1 MTIPAAIRAG
11 DTVAWTL
18 AATSDALGNSIS
30 SPTWDVTYYLRMNT
44 AGEGVTVTSSDDSSG
59 GWTFTIAAGATAGM
73 DAGTWYWQAVATDG
87 SSTITIGSGSLTV
100 QPSLAYSGTAAAFDG
115 RSQAEQDLEAVQA
128 TIRGIIASKSKYY
141 QIGGRQYTS
150 LDLPAL
156 MQREAQLKA
165 IVAREKAAESVAAGL
180 GDPRRVFVRF
190 TA

>member
-18 AATSDALGNSIS
+18 AATTDALGNSIS
-30 SPTWDVTYYLRMNT
+30 SASWTLTTYFRTAVSGEAVT
-44 AGEGVTVTSSDDSSG
+44 AVGVADSSG
-59 GWTFTIAAGATAGM
+59 GWTFTIAAGTTAGM

-128 TIRGIIASKSKYY
+128 AIRSIISGKSKQYS
-141 QIGGRQYTS
+141 IGTRSFTS
-150 LDLPAL
+150 IDLPQL
-156 MQREAQLKA
+156 MQRESQLKA
-165 IVAREKAAESVAAGL
+165 IVAREKRAEKIAAGL
-180 GDPRRVFVRF
+180 GDPGNLFVRF
-190 TA
+190 S

>member
-18 AATSDALGNSIS
+18 AATTDALGNSIS
-30 SPTWDVTYYLRMNT
+30 SASWTLTTYFRT
-44 AGEGVTVTSSDDSSG
+44 ATTGEGVTAVGVADASG
-59 GWTFTIAAGATAGM
+59 GWTFTIAAGTTAGM

-100 QPSLAYSGTAAAFDG
+100 QPSLVYSGTAAAFDG
-115 RSQAEQDLEAVQA
+115 RSQTQQDLEAVQA
-128 TIRGIIASKSKYY
+128 AIRSIISGKAK
-141 QIGGRQYTS
+141 QYTIGS
-150 LDLPAL
+150 RNFTSIDLPAL
-156 MQREAQLKA
+156 MQRESQLKA
-165 IVAREKAAESVAAGL
+165 IVAKEKAAESVAAGL

>member
-18 AATSDALGNSIS
+18 AATTDALGNSIS
-30 SPTWDVTYYLRMNT
+30 STSWTLTTYFRT
-44 AGEGVTVTSSDDSSG
+44 AAAGEGVTAVGVADSSG
-59 GWTFTIAAGATAGM
+59 GWTFTIAAGTTAGM

-100 QPSLAYSGTAAAFDG
+100 SPSLAYSGTAAAFDG
-115 RSQAEQDLEAVQA
+115 RSQAQQDLDAVQT
-128 TIRGIIASKSKYY
+128 TIRGIIAGKSKYY
-141 QIGGRQYTS
+141 QIGSRQYTS

-156 MQREAQLKA
+156 MQRESQLKA
-165 IVAREKAAESVAAGL
+165 IVAKEKAAESVAAGL

>member
-18 AATSDALGNSIS
+18 AATTDALGNSIS
-30 SPTWDVTYYLRMNT
+30 SASWTLTTYFRTAVSGEAVT
-44 AGEGVTVTSSDDSSG
+44 AVGVADSSG
-59 GWTFTIAAGATAGM
+59 GWTFTITAGTTAGM

-115 RSQAEQDLEAVQA
+115 RSQAQQDLNAVQTA
-128 TIRGIIASKSKYY
+128 IRGIISGKAKQYT
-141 QIGGRQYTS
+141 IGSRNFTS

-156 MQREAQLKA
+156 MQRESQLKA
-165 IVAREKAAESVAAGL
+165 IVAKEKAAESVAAGL

>member
-1 MTIPAAIRAG
+1 MAPPASLRAG
-11 DTVAWTL
+11 DSISWIEP
-18 AATSDALGNSIS
+18 ATTDALGNSIS
-30 SPTWDVTYYLRMNT
+30 SASWTLTTYFRTAT
-44 AGEGVTVTSSDDSSG
+44 AGEAVTAVGVADSSG
-59 GWTFTIAAGATAGM
+59 GWTFTIAAGTTAGM

-115 RSQAEQDLEAVQA
+115 RSQAQQDLDAVQTA
-128 TIRGIIASKSKYY
+128 IRGIISGKAKQYT
-141 QIGGRQYTS
+141 IGSRNFTS

-156 MQREAQLKA
+156 MQRESQLKA
-165 IVAREKAAESVAAGL
+165 IVAKEKAAESVAAGL